1 MIIHPLFIEIA
12 QVGILLFVAPAFAG
26 WVKMVKCWFQ
36 GRTAPSL
43 FQPYR
48 DIRKLFAKDVT
59 LAENASWIFR
69 FTPYLVFG
77 VSVMAGGIIPILSTD
92 LPLSATADVIALV
105 ALFAIARFFTA
116 LAGMDIGTAF
126 GGMGSSREMTIASLA
141 EPAMLMAV
149 FAVSLVSKSTS
160 LSQMA
165 FVISQGHS
173 MLRPSLVFALMAFIL
188 IALAET
194 GRVPVDNPATHLEL
208 TMIHEAMILEYS
220 GRHLALI
227 EWASMMKLFL
237 FTVLGIAS
245 FFPWGIAQNDD
256 LLSVFLSLSRPR
268 CSSWGSSGSGLVLIE
283 TGLAKM
289 RIFRITEFLGSA
301 FLFATTRD
309 AVVFHAGIED
319 DENRHGMSASSKV
332 AIGCLAA

>member
-1 MIIHPLFIEIA
+1 MHPLLVEVLQIA
-12 QVGILLFVAPAFAG
+12 VLLLVAPLFTG
-26 WVKMVKCWFQ
+26 WVKMLKCWFQ
-36 GRTAPSL
+36 GRTSPSL
-43 FQPYR
+43 FQPFR
-48 DIRKLFAKDVT
+48 DIRKLFAKDVS

-77 VSVMAGGIIPILSTD
+77 VSVLAGGIIPILSRD

-149 FAVSLVSKSTS
+149 FAVSLVGKSTS
-160 LSQMA
+160 LSQISS
-165 FVISQGHS
+165 VIAQGHS
-173 MLRPSLVFALMAFIL
+173 LLRPSLVFALLAFIL
-188 IALAET
+188 ITLAET

-227 EWASMMKLFL
+227 EWAGMMKLFL
-237 FTVLGIAS
+237 FVALGIAS
-245 FFPWGIAQNDD
+245 FFPWGTAPHGDPAALAVAMLA
-256 LLSVFLSLSRPR
+256 LLLKLGAV
-268 CSSWGSSGSGLVLIE
+268 GIGLVLIE
-283 TGLAKM
+283 TVLAKM

-301 FLFATTRD
+301 FLFAT
-309 AVVFHAGIED
+309 I
-319 DENRHGMSASSKV
+319 GMMSYFM
-332 AIGCLAA
+332 LE

>member
-1 MIIHPLFIEIA
+1 MTIHPFLIEALQIA
-12 QVGILLFVAPAFAG
+12 VLLLLAPLFAG

-36 GRTAPSL
+36 GRTSAGL

-48 DIRKLFAKDVT
+48 DILKLFAKDVVI
-59 LAENASWIFR
+59 AENASWIFR

-77 VSVMAGGIIPILSTD
+77 VSVMAGGIVPILSTE

-149 FAVSLVSKSTS
+149 FAVSLVAKSTS

-165 FVISQGHS
+165 HVISQGHS
-173 MLRPSLVFALMAFIL
+173 MLRPSLVFALLAFIL
-188 IALAET
+188 IAIAET

-237 FTVLGIAS
+237 FTTLGIAS
-245 FFPWGIAQNDD
+245 FFPRGIAPDDD
-256 LLSVFLSLSRPR
+256 LIAILFAVLVLLVKL
-268 CSSWGSSGSGLVLIE
+268 GVVGVGLVMIE

-301 FLFATTRD
+301 FLFATL
-309 AVVFHAGIED
+309 
-319 DENRHGMSASSKV
+319 GMLSYFM
-332 AIGCLAA
+332 LE

>member
-1 MIIHPLFIEIA
+1 VILSKRGKDYSLNIHPLIVEIA
-12 QVGILLFVAPAFAG
+12 QIAVLLFVAPLFTG

-36 GRTAPSL
+36 GRTSPSL

-48 DIRKLFAKDVT
+48 DIRKLLSKDVT

-77 VSVMAGGIIPILSTD
+77 VSVMAGGIIPILSRD

-149 FAVSLVSKSTS
+149 FAVSLVGKSTS
-160 LSQMA
+160 LSQMSS
-165 FVISQGHS
+165 VIAQGHS
-173 MLRPSLVFALMAFIL
+173 LLRPSLVFALLAFIL

-227 EWASMMKLFL
+227 EWAGMMKLFL
-237 FTVLGIAS
+237 FVVLGIAS
-245 FFPWGIAQNDD
+245 FFPWGIAPHGDLASLPVA
-256 LLSVFLSLSRPR
+256 LLSLLLKLGMV
-268 CSSWGSSGSGLVLIE
+268 GIGLVLIE

-301 FLFATTRD
+301 FLFAT
-309 AVVFHAGIED
+309 I
-319 DENRHGMSASSKV
+319 GMMSYFM
-332 AIGCLAA
+332 LE

>member
-1 MIIHPLFIEIA
+1 MTIHPFLIEILQIA
-12 QVGILLFVAPAFAG
+12 VLLFLAPIFVG
-26 WVKMVKCWFQ
+26 WIRMVKCWAQ
-36 GRTAPSL
+36 GRTSPSL

-48 DIRKLFAKDVT
+48 DIRKLLSKDVT
-59 LAENASWIFR
+59 MAENASWIFR

-77 VSVMAGGIIPILSTD
+77 VSVMAAGIIPILSTD

-149 FAVSLVSKSTS
+149 FAVSLVGKSTS
-160 LSQMA
+160 LSQIVL
-165 FVISQGHS
+165 VISQGHS
-173 MLRPSLVFALMAFIL
+173 LLRPSLVFALLAFVL

-227 EWASMMKLFL
+227 EWAGMMKLFL
-237 FTVLGIAS
+237 FVALGIAS
-245 FFPWGIAQNDD
+245 FFPWGIATNDD
-256 LLSVFLSLSRPR
+256 PVSILAALPILLLKL
-268 CSSWGSSGSGLVLIE
+268 GLTGIALVLVE

-289 RIFRITEFLGSA
+289 RIFRVTEFLGSA
-301 FLFATTRD
+301 FLFATL
-309 AVVFHAGIED
+309 
-319 DENRHGMSASSKV
+319 GMLSYFM
-332 AIGCLAA
+332 LE

>member
-1 MIIHPLFIEIA
+1 VFLNLHSLLIELA
-12 QVGILLFVAPAFAG
+12 QVAVLLFVAPLFAG
-26 WVKMVKCWFQ
+26 WVKMLKCWFQ
-36 GRTAPSL
+36 GRTSPSI
-43 FQPYR
+43 FQPFR

-77 VSVMAGGIIPILSTD
+77 VSVMAGGIIPILSRD

-149 FAVSLVSKSTS
+149 FAVSLVGKSTS
-160 LSQMA
+160 LSQMSS
-165 FVISQGHS
+165 VIAQGHS
-173 MLRPSLVFALMAFIL
+173 LLRPSLVFALLAFIL

-227 EWASMMKLFL
+227 EWAGMMKLFL
-237 FTVLGIAS
+237 FVVLGIAS
-245 FFPWGIAQNDD
+245 FFPWGIAPHGDLASIAVA
-256 LLSVFLSLSRPR
+256 LLSLLLKLGLV
-268 CSSWGSSGSGLVLIE
+268 GIGLVLIE
-283 TGLAKM
+283 TGMAKM

-301 FLFATTRD
+301 FLFAT
-309 AVVFHAGIED
+309 I
-319 DENRHGMSASSKV
+319 GMMSYFM
-332 AIGCLAA
+332 LE